1 MKLHSPFLT
10 GWSHCFVWVAS
21 CMRQFGPLSGLAHV
35 CRLPAHTLNCLYAKL
50 LKPGDLLKRIEMGNS
65 SSHQH
70 VGNAYATLTWI

>member
-50 LKPGDLLKRIEMGNS
+50 LKTGDLLKRIEMGNS

-70 VGNAYATLTWI
+70 VGNAYATLTWV